1 MSEGMW
7 ASVIGGVATI
17 VAAIITVWAVRPP
30 VWPWKVLR
38 WLCPNCSTDREPT
51 EFGHKRIWKEMRNGA
66 VLEERDGKPV
76 LLKDGVDLLYPQKK
90 TISGMESG
98 GFIRQETT
106 TDGKKRWLL
115 A

>member
-1 MSEGMW
+1 
-7 ASVIGGVATI
+7 
-17 VAAIITVWAVRPP
+17 
-30 VWPWKVLR
+30 
-38 WLCPNCSTDREPT
+38 
-51 EFGHKRIWKEMRNGA
+51 MRNGA